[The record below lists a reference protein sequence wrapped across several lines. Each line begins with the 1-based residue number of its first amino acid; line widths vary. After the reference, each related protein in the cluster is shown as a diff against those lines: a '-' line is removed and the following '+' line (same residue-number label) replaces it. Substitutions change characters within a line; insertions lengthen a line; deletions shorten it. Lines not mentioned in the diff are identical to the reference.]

1 MPVPYRRDGDRD
13 QWEQVGPLLVRVL
26 EGLGLYRQ
34 VREWK
39 ALQSWEETVGEKMA
53 ARSSPVRVQDG
64 VLWLRV
70 AGPHWAAEISLRKQD
85 ILAALNKEAGSEVL
99 KDIRFVGAWDTR
111 RPGAGEP
118 GRKTSQEKPD
128 SARNDE

>member
-1 MPVPYRRDGDRD
+1 MPYMREGDWD
-13 QWEQVGPLLVRVL
+13 HWEQVGPLLVRVL
-26 EGLGLYRQ
+26 EGMGLYRQ

-85 ILAALNKEAGSEVL
+85 ILTALNKEAGSEVL
-99 KDIRFVGAWDTR
+99 KDVRFVGAWDTR
-111 RPGAGEP
+111 RLGAAQP
-118 GRKTSQEKPD
+118 GRKASQEKPG
-128 SARNDE
+128 STRNDE